1 VRLSLMSENGKVR
14 EWYEDMA
21 KLANVSLSTFK
32 RVVKSLSARGL
43 VEVV

>member
-1 VRLSLMSENGKVR
+1 LFVRSENGKVR
-14 EWYEDMA
+14 GRYADIA
-21 KLANVSLSTFK
+21 KLVNVSLSTFK